1 MAPIVGMYQ
10 HERNENIDEYF
21 KDLGRIKIKNSR
33 TNFIILF
40 SNDIILK

>member
-21 KDLGRIKIKNSR
+21 KDLGRITITYFR
-33 TNFIILF
+33 TDFIILF